1 MPTKRTGERA
11 MTREEAANAL
21 AKAAS
26 LMLSVNNETEE
37 NISDFER
44 ATLAS
49 LIQQVDRLAL
59 ELMMREEVK

>member
-1 MPTKRTGERA
+1 MGVGA
-11 MTREEAANAL
+11 MTREEAVKAL

-26 LMLSVNNETEE
+26 LMVSVNNETEE
-37 NISDFER
+37 NISDFDR

-59 ELMMREEVK
+59 DLMMREEVK